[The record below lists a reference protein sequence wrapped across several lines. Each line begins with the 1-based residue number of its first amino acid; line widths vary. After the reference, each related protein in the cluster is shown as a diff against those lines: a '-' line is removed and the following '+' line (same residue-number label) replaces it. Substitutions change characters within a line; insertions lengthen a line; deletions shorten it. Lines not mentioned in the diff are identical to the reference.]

1 MIDLEKH
8 AEAILSRALANGGAL
23 AEIYL
28 EESTAASIRFD
39 DGKTERVNASTTAG
53 AGIRV
58 LDGERTLYAH
68 TNDLT
73 LEGLLRCAN
82 LVAAGASGDAAAPD
96 FGFSPARH
104 EMPVRTPARD
114 IPMAQKLALVTAA
127 DAAAR
132 AHDPRVRQVSVSYA
146 DGMKRVVIVN
156 SAGTFVEDTR
166 PSILFLVQVVAA
178 ADGIIQTGYEPVG
191 ARMGFEIFDQKS
203 PESVA
208 IEAARQACLM
218 LDAHPAPSGTM
229 PVVLSSEAGGTMIHE
244 AVGHGL
250 EADHIDKGMSKYCG
264 HLDEEIAVPMVSVVD
279 DGSLPRMRGT
289 LSVDDEGTPV
299 QPTVLIDKGVLVG
312 FMHDLKSANKLGH
325 TPTGN
330 GRRQS
335 YAHKPMPRMTNTLL
349 MPGDADPAQIL
360 AETDTGLFVKK
371 MGGGQV
377 NPLNG
382 DYVFDVTEGY
392 LIRNGRAETPVRG
405 ATLIGNGPDTLRDIE
420 AVGNDLGFG
429 IGTCGK
435 DGQGV
440 PVSDAQP
447 TIRVRRLTVG
457 GTATA

>member
-8 AEAILSRALANGGAL
+8 AESILSKALSNGGVL

-28 EESTAASIRFD
+28 EETHSTSIRFD
-39 DGKTERVNASTTAG
+39 DNKTERVNAASGAG

-58 LDGERTLYAH
+58 LDGDRTLYAH

-73 LEGLLRCAN
+73 LAGLMRCAEIA
-82 LVAAGASGDAAAPD
+82 AAGASGERGGKD
-96 FGFSPARH
+96 FGFKPKRFS
-104 EMPVRTPARD
+104 MPVRTPAKD
-114 IPMAQKLALVTAA
+114 IPMQQKLALVTAA
-127 DAAAR
+127 NAAAR
-132 AHDPRVRQVSVSYA
+132 DYDPRVRQVSVLYG

-156 SAGTFVEDTR
+156 SEGTFVEDER
-166 PSILFLVQVVAA
+166 PAILFFTQVVAA
-178 ADGIIQTGYEPVG
+178 DNGVIQTGYEPLG
-191 ARMGFEIFDQKS
+191 ARMGFEIFEQKP
-203 PESVA
+203 PETIA
-208 IEAARQACLM
+208 LEAARQACLM
-218 LDAHPAPSGTM
+218 LDAGPAPSGTM
-229 PVVLSSEAGGTMIHE
+229 PVVLSSSAGGTMIHE

-250 EADHIDKGMSKYCG
+250 EADHIEKGMSKYCG
-264 HLDEEIAVPMVSVVD
+264 HLDEDIAVPAVSVVD

-299 QPTVLIDKGVLVG
+299 QATVLIDKGKLVG
-312 FMHDLKSANKLGH
+312 FMHDLKSAHKMGH
-325 TPTGN
+325 EPTGN
-330 GRRQS
+330 GRRES

-349 MPGDADPAQIL
+349 MPGEDDPEQIL
-360 AETDTGLFVKK
+360 AETDSGLFVKK

-392 LIRNGRAETPVRG
+392 LIKNGRAETPVRG
-405 ATLIGNGPDTLRDIE
+405 ATLIGNGPDTLRHIE

-447 TIRVRRLTVG
+447 TIRVSKLTVG
-457 GTATA
+457 GTA